1 MQNEV
6 FKSFLLSSSIG
17 IVYLLFGALKFVP
30 HWSPAEQIADET
42 ITILTMGL
50 IPTQICLLLLA
61 LFETVI
67 GICLLFNFQKKIIL
81 NLAIFHILFTFSP
94 LFILSNEI
102 FGTEEAAL
110 TLTGQYIFKNII
122 LLSALVSLRLEVTS
136 TFPTHAVLK
145 SIRNK
150 ITI

>member
-6 FKSFLLSSSIG
+6 FKNFILSRSIG
-17 IVYLLFGALKFVP
+17 IVYLLFGVVKFVP
-30 HWSPAEQIADET
+30 HWSPAEQLAGET

-50 IPTQICLLLLA
+50 IPTQLCLLLLA

-67 GICLLFNFQKKIIL
+67 GICLLFNLQKTIIL
-81 NLAIFHILFTFSP
+81 NLAIFHVLFTFSP
-94 LFILSNEI
+94 LFILSNQI
-102 FGTEEAAL
+102 FGNEEAAF

-122 LLSALVSLRLEVTS
+122 LLSVLVSLRLEAPVTS
-136 TFPTHAVLK
+136 PTHTVLK
-145 SIRNK
+145 TIRKK